1 MRCWIFCLPFKTG
14 QHRDRFFWTICS
26 QPTGKHV
33 VCHTNA
39 KTGDIPIPVCRKLR
53 KERRITTNNKDTFLS
68 VRLKPEDQR
77 KLRQLTEQSGLRSST
92 IIRKLIHGTE
102 IKPRR
107 PEGLKEVALAINR
120 EGRNINQIARNANAG
135 ILTENDVAE
144 LMLRQAKI
152 EELLWKVVNS

>member
-1 MRCWIFCLPFKTG
+1 MPLT
-14 QHRDRFFWTICS
+14 
-26 QPTGKHV
+26 
-33 VCHTNA
+33 A
-39 KTGDIPIPVCRKLR
+39 ERKDVF
-53 KERRITTNNKDTFLS
+53 TTNNKDTFLS
-68 VRLKPEDQR
+68 VRLKPEDKR
-77 KLRQLTEQSGLRSST
+77 KLNQLMEESGLRPST

-107 PEGLKEVALAINR
+107 PEGLKELALAINR
-120 EGRNINQIARNANAG
+120 EGSNINQIARAANAG

>member
-1 MRCWIFCLPFKTG
+1 MG
-14 QHRDRFFWTICS
+14 
-26 QPTGKHV
+26 
-33 VCHTNA
+33 
-39 KTGDIPIPVCRKLR
+39 IPQSPYAADSGR
-53 KERRITTNNKDTFLS
+53 EGAITTNNKDVFLS
-68 VRLKPEDQR
+68 VRLNPEDQR
-77 KLRQLTEQSGLRSST
+77 KLRQLTEQSGLRTST

-107 PEGLKEVALAINR
+107 PEGLKELALAVNR

>member
-1 MRCWIFCLPFKTG
+1 MS
-14 QHRDRFFWTICS
+14 ICS
-26 QPTGKHV
+26 LSTGKHTI
-33 VCHTNA
+33 CHTNENL
-39 KTGDIPIPVCRKLR
+39 GDTPIPVCRKLR

-77 KLRQLTEQSGLRSST
+77 KLRQLTEESGLRPSA

-107 PEGLKEVALAINR
+107 PAGLKELALSINQ

-135 ILTENDVAE
+135 VLTENDVAE

>member
-1 MRCWIFCLPFKTG
+1 MIVSFGRFAVNRLASIPFVTQTKTLG
-14 QHRDRFFWTICS
+14 IPQS
-26 QPTGKHV
+26 PYA
-33 VCHTNA
+33 A
-39 KTGDIPIPVCRKLR
+39 KCGRKG
-53 KERRITTNNKDTFLS
+53 EITTNNNDTFLS
-68 VRLKPEDQR
+68 VRLKPEDKR
-77 KLRQLTEQSGLRSST
+77 KLRQLTEQSGLRPST

-107 PEGLKEVALAINR
+107 PEGLKELALAVNR